1 MEICYL
7 INGEKYLDNYLLRE
21 RLQLNRSEI
30 QKLLDAYPLPKD
42 EIVNIQNKKLFPLSS
57 IKSLIETL
65 LEKNEQEA
73 N

>member
-7 INGEKYLDNYLLRE
+7 IDGKKYLDNYLLRE
-21 RLQLNRSEI
+21 QLQLNKSEI
-30 QKLLDAYPLPKD
+30 QKLLDTYPLPKD
-42 EIVNIQNKKLFPLSS
+42 EIVTIQNKRLFSLSG

-65 LEKNEQEA
+65 LEKNEQET